1 VRTPLDLSAVEFVVD
16 LVDLVDVALLEGV
29 GDYL

>member
-1 VRTPLDLSAVEFVVD
+1 VRTLLDLSVAEFVVD
-16 LVDLVDVALLEGV
+16 LVDLVDVALLEGA